1 MALKDIL
8 YLLKSEKYT
17 IYCLILI
24 CTIKVDKKA
33 ILYYKSHQINEV
45 FNYLPLKLSTTCL
58 HWELD
63 LGMSINK
70 SQNMLKTN
78 LIYYIFIKNIL

>member
-17 IYCLILI
+17 IYCLILT

-45 FNYLPLKLSTTCL
+45 FNYLPLNLSMTCL
-58 HWELD
+58 L
-63 LGMSINK
+63 
-70 SQNMLKTN
+70 
-78 LIYYIFIKNIL
+78 

>member
-17 IYCLILI
+17 IYCLILT

-45 FNYLPLKLSTTCL
+45 FNYLPLNLSMTCL
-58 HWELD
+58 LRELD
-63 LGMSINK
+63 L
-70 SQNMLKTN
+70 TE
-78 LIYYIFIKNIL
+78 YTFVIKLLLVKQDFV